1 MNLWDRQ
8 PNERNLWYARFVQFR
23 DMGPD
28 RSLLELCNRWR
39 DTRGRKR
46 SRCTAMSWRR
56 ACDRGNWVARAESWD
71 EAERARL
78 AELRLQEEGVERKK
92 WAARREALREQE
104 HTVGLEL
111 LKKAQQMLMF
121 PLATTVSEDGT
132 TVIQPGRW
140 SFATA
145 ANVIAT
151 ADKLLRLAADMETDH
166 TRVTLDD
173 VLAGLPIELRDGVR
187 NALAGAISPQRD

>member
-1 MNLWDRQ
+1 MNVWDRLPDE
-8 PNERNLWYARFVQFR
+8 PNMWYARFLRYR
-23 DMGPD
+23 DLGPD
-28 RSLLELCNRWR
+28 RSLLGTYNGWR
-39 DTRGRKR
+39 SERGRKNATGCPPR
-46 SRCTAMSWRR
+46 WHFWFERCGWAP
-56 ACDRGNWVARAESWD
+56 RAESWD

-92 WAARREALREQE
+92 WAERREALRERE

-111 LKKAQQMLMF
+111 LQKAQQMLMF
-121 PLATTVSEDGT
+121 PLATTVNEDGT
-132 TVIQPGRW
+132 MIIQPGRW

-173 VLAGLPIELRDGVR
+173 VLAGLPTELRDGVR
-187 NALAGAISPQRD
+187 SALAGAVSPKRD

>member
-1 MNLWDRQ
+1 MNPWDRQ
-8 PNERNLWYARFVQFR
+8 PDERNLWYARFVQFR

-28 RSLLELCNRWR
+28 RTLVEAVNRWR
-39 DTRGRKR
+39 DKKGR
-46 SRCTAMSWRR
+46 SRTTNAPTSWRR
-56 ACDRGNWVARAESWD
+56 ACDREHWVARAESWD

-92 WAARREALREQE
+92 WAARRESLRERE

-111 LKKAQQMLMF
+111 LQKAQQMLMF

-132 TVIQPGRW
+132 TVIHPGRW

-173 VLAGLPIELRDGVR
+173 VLAGLPTELRDGVR
-187 NALAGAISPQRD
+187 SALAGAVSPKRD